1 VKSLIIPK
9 ELRESQPSPLYN
21 VKKLELK
28 ALSSPKRNKMSELL
42 DALLWI
48 FPLLDI
54 LLIEW
59 EDKNMSIHSIFFKV

>member
-1 VKSLIIPK
+1 
-9 ELRESQPSPLYN
+9 
-21 VKKLELK
+21 
-28 ALSSPKRNKMSELL
+28 MSELL

-48 FPLLDI
+48 SPLLDI